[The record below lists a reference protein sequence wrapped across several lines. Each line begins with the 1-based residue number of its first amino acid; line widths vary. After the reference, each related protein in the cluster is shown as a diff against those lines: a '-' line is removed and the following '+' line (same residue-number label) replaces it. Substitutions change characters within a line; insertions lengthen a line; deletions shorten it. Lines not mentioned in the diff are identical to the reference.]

1 MLKRRNYRNFKPA
14 GITVEVSLAMALGI
28 VVLFLA
34 IGIFSDNLKN
44 MAANAGIQHLFNK
57 DAQAA
62 KTHYDSKNINYN
74 ASQVNVQTVADQ
86 GLTLDQ
92 YVANAQATVNTFP
105 ANPTPS
111 QIEDLAKALTVLAVN
126 AGTTSGLPTALRKQ
140 YGISI
145 TLNAGNGQTGTTTV
159 KSSGKVIN
167 YTYSQSNSTD
177 TAKLSVVKDVMGKSF
192 S

>member
-1 MLKRRNYRNFKPA
+1 MLNKRNYRNFKPA

-111 QIEDLAKALTVLAVN
+111 QIEDLAKALTILSIK
-126 AGTTSGLPTALRKQ
+126 AGTTSGVYPDLRRQ
-140 YGISI
+140 YVSIS
-145 TLNAGNGQTGTTTV
+145 LNNSAVGTTTV
-159 KSSGKVIN
+159 KSSGKIIN
-167 YTYSQSNSTD
+167 YPASSSNTD
-177 TAKLSVVKDVMGKSF
+177 AAKLSTVKDVMGKSF

>member
-1 MLKRRNYRNFKPA
+1 MLNKRNYRNFKPA

-111 QIEDLAKALTVLAVN
+111 QIEDLAKALTILSIK
-126 AGTTSGLPTALRKQ
+126 AGTTSGVYPDLRRQ
-140 YGISI
+140 YVSVSLNSGDSEGI
-145 TLNAGNGQTGTTTV
+145 TTV
-159 KSSGKVIN
+159 KSSGKTIN

-177 TAKLSVVKDVMGKSF
+177 TAKLSTVKDVMGKSF